1 NRSNRGAWLVLGC
14 PQSRRQQSPLLHMHG
29 RGLRGARRVR
39 RAGNQTAPR
48 RVPRR
53 ARGGG
58 CDYTAGG
65 RVVTR
70 DEVAR
75 EDERHGGA
83 LTGPRTDRPTWTIQ
97 ARDAQWTADDS
108 GERVTRK
115 AGAIIGE
122 GDSPREAYL
131 EACKREGKSPF

>member
-1 NRSNRGAWLVLGC
+1 MS
-14 PQSRRQQSPLLHMHG
+14 
-29 RGLRGARRVR
+29 
-39 RAGNQTAPR
+39 
-48 RVPRR
+48 
-53 ARGGG
+53 
-58 CDYTAGG
+58 G
-65 RVVTR
+65 RVLVTR

-75 EDERHGGA
+75 ECERRGWHLA
-83 LTGPRTDRPTWTIQ
+83 SPRSDRPTWAIQ

-115 AGAIIGE
+115 AGAVIGE